1 MPPSVAT
8 SPPVSFVILISA
20 AAAMGGFLF
29 GFDTAVINGAV
40 IALQKTFQAG
50 SWGIGLS
57 VSLALLGSA
66 AGAFFAGSIAN
77 RWGRATSMVVAA
89 TLFLVSALGSG
100 IPFSLWDFIFWRALG
115 GFAIGM
121 ASVIAP
127 AYIAE
132 VAPAQLRGRLGSLQ
146 QLAIVVGIFVSLL
159 NNYFLARAAGSAE
172 APLWFGLAAW
182 RWMFWSAIPAAA
194 LYGIWALLIPE
205 SPRHLVATGRANEAR
220 AVLEKIVGAAAQ
232 AKVQEI
238 QRTVQ
243 QETPPSVG
251 ALRHR
256 WGLLPIV
263 WLGIGLSIFQQFV
276 GINVIFYYGSTLWR
290 AVGFSEEQALW
301 VTVITGGT
309 NIVTTLVALGCVDRF
324 GRKPLLLVGSVG
336 MAATLGALALIFGG
350 AALDAAGRPVLVDR
364 AGMAAL
370 VAANLYVFCFGFS
383 WGPVVWVMLGEM
395 FNNRIR
401 ATALA
406 VAAAAQWIA
415 NFLVSTTFPPLVAAL
430 GLEVVYGAY
439 TAAAAL
445 SFFFVLFLIP
455 ETKGREL
462 EDID

>member
-1 MPPSVAT
+1 
-8 SPPVSFVILISA
+8 
-20 AAAMGGFLF
+20 
-29 GFDTAVINGAV
+29 
-40 IALQKTFQAG
+40 
-50 SWGIGLS
+50 
-57 VSLALLGSA
+57 
-66 AGAFFAGSIAN
+66 
-77 RWGRATSMVVAA
+77 
-89 TLFLVSALGSG
+89 
-100 IPFSLWDFIFWRALG
+100 
-115 GFAIGM
+115 
-121 ASVIAP
+121 
-127 AYIAE
+127 
-132 VAPAQLRGRLGSLQ
+132 
-146 QLAIVVGIFVSLL
+146 
-159 NNYFLARAAGSAE
+159 
-172 APLWFGLAAW
+172 
-182 RWMFWSAIPAAA
+182 MFWSAIPAAA
-194 LYGIWALLIPE
+194 LYGIGALLIPE

-256 WGLLPIV
+256 WGLLPTV
-263 WLGIGLSIFQQFV
+263 WLGIGLSLFQQFV

-290 AVGFSEEQALW
+290 AVGFSEEHALW

-309 NIVTTLVALGCVDRF
+309 NIVTTLVALVCVDRF

-350 AALDAAGRPVLVDR
+350 AALDAAGRPVLAER

-445 SFFFVLFLIP
+445 SFFFVLFLIQ

>member
-1 MPPSVAT
+1 
-8 SPPVSFVILISA
+8 
-20 AAAMGGFLF
+20 
-29 GFDTAVINGAV
+29 
-40 IALQKTFQAG
+40 
-50 SWGIGLS
+50 
-57 VSLALLGSA
+57 
-66 AGAFFAGSIAN
+66 
-77 RWGRATSMVVAA
+77 
-89 TLFLVSALGSG
+89 
-100 IPFSLWDFIFWRALG
+100 
-115 GFAIGM
+115 
-121 ASVIAP
+121 
-127 AYIAE
+127 
-132 VAPAQLRGRLGSLQ
+132 
-146 QLAIVVGIFVSLL
+146 
-159 NNYFLARAAGSAE
+159 
-172 APLWFGLAAW
+172 
-182 RWMFWSAIPAAA
+182 MFWSAIPAAA

-290 AVGFSEEQALW
+290 AVGFSEAQALW

-350 AALDAAGRPVLVDR
+350 AALDAAGRPVLAER

-406 VAAAAQWIA
+406 VAAAVQWIA
-415 NFLVSTTFPPLVAAL
+415 NFVVSTTFPPLVASL
-430 GLEVVYGAY
+430 GLEVAYGAY

-445 SFFFVLFLIP
+445 SFLFVFFLIQ

-462 EDID
+462 EEVE